1 MHEYSYI
8 RSIHSKGFV
17 IVGVSN
23 LYTPKNLTA
32 CVQHIG
38 ICNFKQ
44 VSPSHHFINA
54 ELVQQSTVCE
64 HPERSE
70 YGFILREGD
79 VIENK
84 GGKELEGSLW
94 NLELLRVCVY
104 VCVCVCVCVCVHACV
119 CVLCACTCV
128 CVHVSACECV
138 CVHVV
143 CVLYVFCKQDT

>member
-8 RSIHSKGFV
+8 RSTHSKGFI

-38 ICNFKQ
+38 IRNFKQ
-44 VSPSHHFINA
+44 VSPSHHFINT

-79 VIENK
+79 VIENE
-84 GGKELEGSLW
+84 GGKEPEGSLW
-94 NLELLRVCVY
+94 NLQLLHVCVL
-104 VCVCVCVCVCVHACV
+104 CVCTHACMCCVHVHVCVCVHV
-119 CVLCACTCV
+119 
-128 CVHVSACECV
+128 
-138 CVHVV
+138 
-143 CVLYVFCKQDT
+143 